1 MSNTDV
7 AKDAPKGERKE
18 RKGGKGGEKRGGRK
32 GGEKGG
38 DGAREGGGRGEGG
51 KGGKGNR
58 PRKPRAEIPT
68 FEDPEAELAKVEA
81 EGEPP
86 RANRDSLDRK
96 IAGIQNEIDAS
107 KRRTEAITRDLDA
120 IKEKNEKL
128 KSSGSGPLE
137 KSREVLREL
146 KKQIVGV
153 IEERKSVSAQID
165 TIREKKKTMD
175 EQIQKQK
182 AAIGRFTSNEMI
194 DEEIRRIEDHMAHN
208 TMDLKQEKAYMLEIK
223 ELNKKRDEV
232 KALEQM
238 EGKRSSSG
246 GKVLSL
252 PELFEARKKV
262 DEKLDVLRAQ
272 EKTAVE
278 QMNAIR
284 EKTQDRSSSERFE
297 KLLAERKE
305 IRDKIG
311 EKIAE
316 IRVLRDEFQKV
327 DDKWYEHDRLVKN
340 IKWQIRQANLKKRE
354 EDQKKWEEEKKL
366 RGEEWAKEQEYKKNF
381 NEDGTPKEKFMDYDL
396 AERIAICEQLITF
409 LQKYVPSEGA
419 STEVAKEAVK
429 DARTVDTPDDVT
441 AYKRDN
447 VGSMDDSLGLN
458 AFMVDEVVSK
468 KSKKNK
474 KKAKQIAEKN
484 DEAVL
489 VAQGET
495 FALTLSLDMIQHFSS
510 MNLAVPVDT
519 SDAAASMGHLKDKK
533 AYYEQK
539 GAAGMTLKEVIKE
552 EKEAKKPKKEPK
564 EAKPKEGKK
573 KDEAKEEAAPK
584 EEAKKPGRDFGAEKL
599 ARKAAEMPEVDPDID
614 LAAMRAKAQAGNQM
628 TEEEKK
634 ARGLL
639 YDVSK
644 ASAVRDDSD
653 EDDEGACDMGGDPF
667 EGL

>member
-38 DGAREGGGRGEGG
+38 DGAREGGCRGEGG

-165 TIREKKKTMD
+165 NIREKKKTMD

-232 KALEQM
+232 PTATTVVSTVPMLGSLESFIPALPQTVALNLPAAPLSTPGQGPGADGGQALEQRGQGALAPGALRSTK
-238 EGKRSSSG
+238 EGRR
-246 GKVLSL
+246 
-252 PELFEARKKV
+252 EARRASGPGEDCCGA
-262 DEKLDVLRAQ
+262 DE
-272 EKTAVE
+272 
-278 QMNAIR
+278 
-284 EKTQDRSSSERFE
+284 
-297 KLLAERKE
+297 
-305 IRDKIG
+305 RD
-311 EKIAE
+311 
-316 IRVLRDEFQKV
+316 
-327 DDKWYEHDRLVKN
+327 
-340 IKWQIRQANLKKRE
+340 
-354 EDQKKWEEEKKL
+354 
-366 RGEEWAKEQEYKKNF
+366 
-381 NEDGTPKEKFMDYDL
+381 P
-396 AERIAICEQLITF
+396 
-409 LQKYVPSEGA
+409 
-419 STEVAKEAVK
+419 
-429 DARTVDTPDDVT
+429 
-441 AYKRDN
+441 
-447 VGSMDDSLGLN
+447 
-458 AFMVDEVVSK
+458 
-468 KSKKNK
+468 
-474 KKAKQIAEKN
+474 
-484 DEAVL
+484 
-489 VAQGET
+489 
-495 FALTLSLDMIQHFSS
+495 
-510 MNLAVPVDT
+510 
-519 SDAAASMGHLKDKK
+519 
-533 AYYEQK
+533 
-539 GAAGMTLKEVIKE
+539 
-552 EKEAKKPKKEPK
+552 
-564 EAKPKEGKK
+564 
-573 KDEAKEEAAPK
+573 
-584 EEAKKPGRDFGAEKL
+584 
-599 ARKAAEMPEVDPDID
+599 
-614 LAAMRAKAQAGNQM
+614 
-628 TEEEKK
+628 
-634 ARGLL
+634 
-639 YDVSK
+639 
-644 ASAVRDDSD
+644 
-653 EDDEGACDMGGDPF
+653 
-667 EGL
+667 